1 MDNTPEFDADERA
14 GIRDANRE
22 ERNRA
27 RVARV
32 NHFVDG
38 VGKRE
43 TARVAREAAPANSAM
58 PEGWSVMKA
67 LRESEGPSDSD
78 LSAIESGGGEAAG
91 IFTPTEIAKYRASER
106 SMNPQ
111 AAAVHNART
120 TGFGSTSKIPVSDGG
135 LDTSIDAPTPMFSDA
150 KAQADSMN
158 DVAEIARTGEIS
170 ASEGAA
176 DIAWSDDTSGRGRR
190 FPAAGMGGFMEESPG
205 VSESPFTRI
214 KESGDVGRKQLTG
227 AGLLMLREAGRCNS
241 PGCQLL
247 RATGMQLTG
256 QTKRAAGAGIE
267 SEMAP
272 IPAVHTRKSFYPT
285 DPTTGKQDRK
295 NPQTVVESKPADPN
309 NAEYKAIQD
318 FTGGKSG
325 PALFTAEDMLE
336 HDHDDEMAHLA
347 YVQGRIKGLQSHLG
361 EYND

>member
-1 MDNTPEFDADERA
+1 MDNTPELDADERA

-32 NHFVDG
+32 NHFVEG

-43 TARVAREAAPANSAM
+43 TARVAREAAPPTSAM
-58 PEGWSVMKA
+58 PAGWSVARA
-67 LRESEGPSDSD
+67 LRESEGPSGSD
-78 LSAIESGGGEAAG
+78 LSSIESGSESAG
-91 IFTPTEIAKYRASER
+91 VFTPSEIAKYRQADAM
-106 SMNPQ
+106 MNPQ
-111 AAAVHNART
+111 AAAVQRART
-120 TGFGSTSKIPVSDGG
+120 TGFGSTSKIPVSEG

-158 DVAEIARTGEIS
+158 DVAEIARTGEVS

-176 DIAWSDDTSGRGRR
+176 DVAWSEESTGRGRR

-205 VSESPFTRI
+205 LRESPFTAI
-214 KESGDVGRKQLTG
+214 KQSGDVARKQLMG
-227 AGLLMLREAGRCNS
+227 AGLLMLREAGRCNA
-241 PGCQLL
+241 PGCKLL

-256 QTKRAAGAGIE
+256 QTQRAATSGIE
-267 SEMAP
+267 SKDAP
-272 IPAVHTRKSFYPT
+272 IPAVYEDAPYYPT
-285 DPTTGKQDRK
+285 HPVTGKEDRK
-295 NPQTVVESKPADPN
+295 NKKTWLKASPADPN
-309 NAEYKAIQD
+309 NPEYKAIQD
-318 FTGGKSG
+318 ATGGKAG

-336 HDHDDEMAHLA
+336 HNHDDEMEHLT
-347 YVQGRIKGLQSHLG
+347 YVQGRIKGLQGHLG

>member
-1 MDNTPEFDADERA
+1 MDNTPELDADERA

-32 NHFVDG
+32 NHFVEG
-38 VGKRE
+38 VGRRE
-43 TARVAREAAPANSAM
+43 TARVAREAAPPTSAM
-58 PEGWSVMKA
+58 PEGWSVARA
-67 LRESEGPSDSD
+67 LRETEGPSDSD
-78 LSAIESGGGEAAG
+78 LSSIESGSESAG
-91 IFTPTEIAKYRASER
+91 VFTPSEIAKYRQADAM
-106 SMNPQ
+106 MNPQ
-111 AAAVHNART
+111 AAAVQRARN
-120 TGFGSTSKIPVSDGG
+120 TGFGSTSKIPVSEG

-150 KAQADSMN
+150 QAQADSMN
-158 DVAEIARTGEIS
+158 DVADIARTGEVS

-190 FPAAGMGGFMEESPG
+190 FPAAGMGGFMEAGPG
-205 VSESPFTRI
+205 ISESPFTRI

-227 AGLLMLREAGRCNS
+227 AGLLMLREAGRCNA

-256 QTKRAAGAGIE
+256 QNKRAAGAGIE
-267 SEMAP
+267 SEIAP
-272 IPAVHTRKSFYPT
+272 IPAVHEMKSYYPE

-295 NPQTVVESKPADPN
+295 NPKQIVVSKPADPN
-309 NAEYKAIQD
+309 NPEYKAIQD

-336 HDHDDEMAHLA
+336 HNHDDEMAHLT
-347 YVQGRIKGLQSHLG
+347 YVQGRIKGLQGHLG

>member
-1 MDNTPEFDADERA
+1 
-14 GIRDANRE
+14 
-22 ERNRA
+22 
-27 RVARV
+27 
-32 NHFVDG
+32 
-38 VGKRE
+38 
-43 TARVAREAAPANSAM
+43 
-58 PEGWSVMKA
+58 
-67 LRESEGPSDSD
+67 
-78 LSAIESGGGEAAG
+78 
-91 IFTPTEIAKYRASER
+91 
-106 SMNPQ
+106 
-111 AAAVHNART
+111 
-120 TGFGSTSKIPVSDGG
+120 
-135 LDTSIDAPTPMFSDA
+135 MFSDA

-158 DVAEIARTGEIS
+158 DVAEIARTGEVS

-176 DIAWSDDTSGRGRR
+176 DVAWSDDTSGRGRR
-190 FPAAGMGGFMEESPG
+190 FPAAGMGGFMEAGPG

-256 QTKRAAGAGIE
+256 QNKRAAGAGIE

-272 IPAVHTRKSFYPT
+272 IPAVYEEAPYYPT
-285 DPTTGKQDRK
+285 NPATGKEDRK
-295 NPQTVVESKPADPN
+295 NKQTWLKASPADPN

-318 FTGGKSG
+318 FTGGKTGS
-325 PALFTAEDMLE
+325 ALFTAEDMLE
-336 HDHDDEMAHLA
+336 HNHDDEMAHLA